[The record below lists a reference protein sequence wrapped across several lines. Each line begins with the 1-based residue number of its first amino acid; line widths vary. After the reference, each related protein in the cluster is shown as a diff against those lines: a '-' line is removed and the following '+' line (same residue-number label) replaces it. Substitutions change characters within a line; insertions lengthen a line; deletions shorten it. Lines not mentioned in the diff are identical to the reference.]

1 VTATGARVGVEGTP
15 RPDDDAKRRL
25 DLVFNA
31 LADPT
36 RRALLD
42 RLLDRDGQ
50 RVSELVAGFGISRQA
65 ISKHLDVLA
74 VADLVVVRRQR
85 GGTRFFLNRMPM
97 RQAQRL
103 WIERFTRVQPRID
116 CY

>member
-1 VTATGARVGVEGTP
+1 MTAMGARAGIDGMS
-15 RPDDDAKRRL
+15 RPDDGATRRL
-25 DLVFNA
+25 DLVFAA
-31 LADPT
+31 LSDPT

-50 RVSELVAGFGISRQA
+50 RVTELVTGFSMSRQA

-74 VADLVVVRRQR
+74 AAGLVVVRRHR
-85 GGTRFFLNRMPM
+85 SGTRFFLNRMPM
-97 RQAQRL
+97 RQVQRL
-103 WIERFTRVQPRID
+103 WIEKFTRVQARID

>member
-1 VTATGARVGVEGTP
+1 VTAMGARPGVEP
-15 RPDDDAKRRL
+15 HARPDDDARRRL

-42 RLLDRDGQ
+42 RLLERDGQ
-50 RVSELVAGFGISRQA
+50 RVSELVTGFGMSRQA
-65 ISKHLDVLA
+65 VSKHLDVLA
-74 VADLVVVRRQR
+74 VADLVVVRRQSA
-85 GGTRFFLNRMPM
+85 GTRFFLNRMPM

>member
-1 VTATGARVGVEGTP
+1 MNGTAVPGSLG
-15 RPDDDAKRRL
+15 DAERRL
-25 DLVFNA
+25 DLIFSA

-50 RVSELVAGFGISRQA
+50 RVVELARGFALSRQA

-74 VADLVVVRRQR
+74 AAGLVIVRRRQNA
-85 GGTRFFLNRMPM
+85 TAFFLNRTPL
-97 RQAQRL
+97 RQTQRL
-103 WIERFTRVQPRID
+103 
-116 CY
+116 

>member
-1 VTATGARVGVEGTP
+1 MTETERISRPGEEAR
-15 RPDDDAKRRL
+15 RRL
-25 DLVFNA
+25 DLIFSA

-65 ISKHLDVLA
+65 VSKHLDVLA

-97 RQAQRL
+97 RQAQHL
-103 WIERFTRVQPRID
+103 WIEKFIRVQPRID